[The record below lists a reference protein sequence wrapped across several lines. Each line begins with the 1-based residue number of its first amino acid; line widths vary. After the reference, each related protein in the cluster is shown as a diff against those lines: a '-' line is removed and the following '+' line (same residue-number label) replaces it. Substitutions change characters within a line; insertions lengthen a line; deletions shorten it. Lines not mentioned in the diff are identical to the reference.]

1 MREPSPCSA
10 SDPDAL
16 FIRYMAERNLVS
28 LMFHLILTLPW
39 LVVATRFILPLQW
52 PWPAK
57 LLLALVLLAASQYH
71 FFSRLS
77 SGSVF
82 APEFPRELVIA
93 FNLLF
98 GALVFLAVM
107 QLLADLVSLVLFAV
121 KGSFPVLPN
130 GLRYAMGAA
139 ALGLAGLGVA
149 QAIIV
154 PPVKRIEVSIP
165 GLPTEF
171 DGYRMVQLT
180 DMHISRLFPAKWAE
194 AVVARTNALDA
205 DLVVVTG
212 DLIDGDIE
220 MRRNDVLPLA
230 GLRARDGVLTVPGN
244 HEYFFDVDRWM
255 GHFAGQNMQ
264 VLSNAH
270 QVITRGEGRLV
281 IAGVTDLSA
290 SRTGAPAP
298 DVAAAIRNAPAG
310 VPIILLDHQPM
321 MADHAA
327 KLGIALQLSGH
338 THGGMVRGLDRIVAN
353 ANNGYVS
360 GFYRIG
366 GMQLYVNNGTA
377 LWPGFALRLGVP
389 AELTE
394 FTLRRG

>member
-1 MREPSPCSA
+1 
-10 SDPDAL
+10 
-16 FIRYMAERNLVS
+16 
-28 LMFHLILTLPW
+28 MFHLILTLPW

-57 LLLALVLLAASQYH
+57 LALALVLLVASQYH

-107 QLLADLVSLVLFAV
+107 QLVADLVSLVLFAV
-121 KGSFPVLPN
+121 KGGFPVLPS
-130 GLRYAMGAA
+130 GLRYAMGVA

-165 GLPTEF
+165 GLAAEF

-180 DMHISRLFPAKWAE
+180 DMHISRLFPAKWTE

-205 DLVVVTG
+205 DLVVITG

-220 MRRNDVLPLA
+220 MRRDDVRPLA

-255 GHFAGQNMQ
+255 NYFAGQNMQ

-290 SRTGAPAP
+290 SQSGAPAP
-298 DVAAAIRNAPAG
+298 DVAGAIRNAPDG

-321 MADHAA
+321 MADGAA

-366 GMQLYVNNGTA
+366 AMQLYVNNGTG